1 MQKKNLA
8 IINLSDPN
16 SPKLNFLSK
25 KSFTED
31 LKDFKDKDRVW
42 IVVEKYYSKRSLK
55 QNNLL
60 HLYLSEIA
68 KETGAQLEQIKDA
81 LKKKFLSVPLTTK
94 DGEIMADKSSG
105 EVLERVKGTSELT
118 VVEFMEFT
126 DNVRLWAMEF
136 LGMYLPLPE
145 EQVELNFR
153 DHN

>member
-1 MQKKNLA
+1 
-8 IINLSDPN
+8 
-16 SPKLNFLSK
+16 
-25 KSFTED
+25 
-31 LKDFKDKDRVW
+31 
-42 IVVEKYYSKRSLK
+42 
-55 QNNLL
+55 
-60 HLYLSEIA
+60 
-68 KETGAQLEQIKDA
+68 
-81 LKKKFLSVPLTTK
+81 VPLTTK
-94 DGEIMADKSSG
+94 DGEIIADKSSG